1 MQNVLTVL
9 TVNTKNRL
17 RTLRQSVDRTAWVYP
32 PAVVNAFYDPSLND
46 ICNIDSQVITFPGVT
61 HHGEGVSARMS
72 RSSTLEP
79 LTYIT
84 HFEIDQY
91 PHIRRHMKKSTGV
104 GYEPTIFRLPV

>member
-1 MQNVLTVL
+1 M
-9 TVNTKNRL
+9 
-17 RTLRQSVDRTAWVYP
+17 
-32 PAVVNAFYDPSLND
+32 
-46 ICNIDSQVITFPGVT
+46 SQVITFPGVT
-61 HHGEGVSARMS
+61 HHGEGVSVRMS

-104 GYEPTIFRLPV
+104 GYEPTEMPRCTASSVPDNQY